1 MKLNKQVIS
10 VAGLAIVVGM
20 LMAPVNG
27 EARGRGYGHGAGGG
41 QQAGQSTVVANLPM
55 QELSAE
61 EKLGLTKMREEEKL
75 ARDVYQVL
83 YEKWNHRVFNNI
95 SQSEQR
101 HMDAVKMML
110 DKYGMTDPIIN
121 SSRGVF
127 TDPELQKLYTS
138 LVEQG
143 SQSLVEALKVGA
155 TIEDLDIKD
164 LYDFLEQADNTDIRI
179 VYQNLVKGSRNHM
192 RAFVSQL
199 SMNGVTYDAQFLSAA
214 QIDDIVASPRER
226 GRVDENGVQVS
237 GNGQGRGK
245 SRGMGRRS

>member
-1 MKLNKQVIS
+1 
-10 VAGLAIVVGM
+10 
-20 LMAPVNG
+20 
-27 EARGRGYGHGAGGG
+27 
-41 QQAGQSTVVANLPM
+41 
-55 QELSAE
+55 
-61 EKLGLTKMREEEKL
+61 
-75 ARDVYQVL
+75 
-83 YEKWNHRVFNNI
+83 
-95 SQSEQR
+95 
-101 HMDAVKMML
+101 
-110 DKYGMTDPIIN
+110 
-121 SSRGVF
+121 
-127 TDPELQKLYTS
+127 
-138 LVEQG
+138 
-143 SQSLVEALKVGA
+143 
-155 TIEDLDIKD
+155 